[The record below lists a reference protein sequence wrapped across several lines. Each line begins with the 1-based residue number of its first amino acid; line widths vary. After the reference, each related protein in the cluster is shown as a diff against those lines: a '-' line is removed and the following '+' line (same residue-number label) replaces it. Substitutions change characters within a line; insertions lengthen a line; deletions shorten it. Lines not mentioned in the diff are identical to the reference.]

1 MCRTLIDLGSGVAGI
16 MSSEFVKDTRIK
28 TSDIRDDLAISEIWQ
43 WRNIIGKRFHN
54 EVEL

>member
-1 MCRTLIDLGSGVAGI
+1 

-28 TSDIRDDLAISEIWQ
+28 TSDIIRDDLYLRYGNGEISF
-43 WRNIIGKRFHN
+43 IGQRFHN